1 MKAWGWV
8 ALIPI
13 LGTLASA
20 ESLGDAAKRERERR
34 EKTKQAGTPTKVI
47 QEEDLV
53 TGPGKDAKG
62 TFNPRPGAAAR
73 GGDAGASAS
82 PRGSTS
88 PPPST
93 SSSAGEDR
101 APLTE
106 VDAKRDAARRRL
118 ESSYGDIA
126 GMAWSFIRAVR
137 AYETCVNMQLSMTE
151 YCRALANR
159 IETSARAIAASME
172 EAEDAARQGWLAP
185 GEVRDMRRRYRMDD
199 SFWDEL
205 VTLVRRSRP

>member
-34 EKTKQAGTPTKVI
+34 EKTKQAGTQTKVI
-47 QEEDLV
+47 HEEDLV

-62 TFNPRPGAAAR
+62 TFNPRAGAAR
-73 GGDAGASAS
+73 GGDAGASA
-82 PRGSTS
+82 PPKGSAS

-93 SSSAGEDR
+93 SSSTGDDR

-118 ESSYGDIA
+118 ESSYADIA
-126 GMAWSFIRAVR
+126 RMAWSFIRTVR
-137 AYETCVNMQLSMTE
+137 AYETCVNMQLSLTE
-151 YCRALANR
+151 YCLALANR
-159 IETSARAIAASME
+159 IESGARAIAASME

-185 GEVRDMRRRYRMDD
+185 GEVRDMRRRYGMDD
-199 SFWDEL
+199 AFWDEL
-205 VTLVRRSRP
+205 VALVRRPRS